1 VRILHTSDWHVGKT
15 LRGHSRL
22 DEHRAVLAEITQ
34 LARDESVDVVLV
46 TGDLFESAA
55 PLPDA
60 QRVVWEALLAL
71 RDTGADVVVIGGNH
85 DNQHAFDALA
95 PVFAA
100 AGITVLGHAT
110 RPEQGGVVE
119 LTTRDGEPLVL
130 ALVPFVSQRYAVRT
144 EQLLELDAARAAATY
159 TERMRGLITALC
171 SAFRGDAV
179 NVLAAHCFV
188 RGGRMGGGERDAQT
202 IFEYGVEAAH
212 FPVAASYVALG
223 HLHATQQVA
232 APVPAWYAGSPI
244 QVDFGEAD
252 DAKHV
257 LLVDASPGVPA
268 RVEPRRLKSGWQ
280 LRTLRGRLE
289 ELRARSGEAGDA
301 WLRVI
306 VREPARAGLA
316 DDVRELLPRAVDVQ
330 VDPSVREHDDERPT
344 SSRHGRSA
352 RELFVEYLESQ
363 SISDDRV
370 VNLFDRLSDEATADA
385 AEVG

>member
-1 VRILHTSDWHVGKT
+1 MRILHTSDWHVGKT
-15 LRGHSRL
+15 LRGRSRL
-22 DEHRAVLAEITQ
+22 GEHRAVLAEITQ

-71 RDTGADVVVIGGNH
+71 RDTGAEVVVIGGNH
-85 DNQHAFDALA
+85 DNQHAFDAWA
-95 PVFAA
+95 PLFAA
-100 AGITVLGHAT
+100 ARITVLGHAT

-119 LTTRDGEPLVL
+119 LTTRDGEPAVL

-144 EQLLELDAARAAATY
+144 EQLLELDAARAAASY
-159 TERMRGLITALC
+159 TERMRGLITTLC
-171 SAFRGDAV
+171 SAFRVDAV

-188 RGGRMGGGERDAQT
+188 RGGRTGGGERDAQT
-202 IFEYGVEAAH
+202 VFEYGVEAAH
-212 FPVAASYVALG
+212 LPVTASYVALG
-223 HLHATQQVA
+223 HLHAVQKLA
-232 APVPAWYAGSPI
+232 APAPAWYAGSPI

-257 LLVDASPGVPA
+257 LLVDAVPGAPA
-268 RVEPRRLKSGWQ
+268 RVEPRRLTSGWQ
-280 LRTLRGRLE
+280 LRTVRGTLD
-289 ELRARSGEAGDA
+289 ELRALADEAGDA
-301 WLRVI
+301 WLRVL

-330 VDPSVREHDDERPT
+330 VDPSVREREDRRPT
-344 SSRHGRSA
+344 PSRHGRSA
-352 RELFVEYLESQ
+352 RELFLEYLESQ
-363 SISDDRV
+363 SIRDERV
-370 VNLFDRLSDEATADA
+370 VKLFDRLCDDATADP

>member
-1 VRILHTSDWHVGKT
+1 MRILHTSDWHVGKT
-15 LRGHSRL
+15 LRGRSRL

-55 PLPDA
+55 PLPDV
-60 QRVVWEALLAL
+60 QRVVWDALLAL
-71 RDTGADVVVIGGNH
+71 RGTGAEVVVIGGNH
-85 DNQHAFDALA
+85 DNQHAFDAWA

-119 LTTRDGEPLVL
+119 LATRGGEALVL

-144 EQLLELDAARAAATY
+144 EQLLELDASRAAGSY
-159 TERMRGLITALC
+159 TERMRGLITTLC

-188 RGGRMGGGERDAQT
+188 RGGRTGGGERDAQT

-212 FPVAASYVALG
+212 FPASASYVALG
-223 HLHATQQVA
+223 HLHATQKVA
-232 APVPAWYAGSPI
+232 APAPAWYAGSPI

-257 LLVDASPGVPA
+257 LLVDASPGAPA
-268 RVEPRRLKSGWQ
+268 RVEPRRLSSGWR
-280 LRTLRGRLE
+280 LRTVRGTLE
-289 ELRARSGEAGDA
+289 ELRALADEPDGA
-301 WLRVI
+301 WLRVF

-330 VDPSVREHDDERPT
+330 VDPSVREREDERPT
-344 SSRHGRSA
+344 ASRHGRSA
-352 RELFVEYLESQ
+352 RELFLEYLESQ
-363 SISDDRV
+363 SIGDDRV
-370 VNLFDRLSDEATADA
+370 IDLFDRLHDDATAEVE
-385 AEVG
+385 EVG